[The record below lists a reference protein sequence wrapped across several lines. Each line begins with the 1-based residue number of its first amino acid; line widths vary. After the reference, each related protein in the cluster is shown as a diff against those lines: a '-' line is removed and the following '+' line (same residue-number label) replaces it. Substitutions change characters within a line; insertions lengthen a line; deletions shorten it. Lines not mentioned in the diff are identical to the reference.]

1 MSIKLSNKKT
11 SKTTTGIYLEVALLE
26 QLNSIAKDNGLSVSE
41 TMVQLIVLGLE
52 KAGDEI

>member
-1 MSIKLSNKKT
+1 MNIKLSNKKT

-41 TMVQLIVLGLE
+41 TMVQLIVLGLK